1 MRSLL
6 AVGALRA
13 VACALVTAPV
23 QAATVL
29 VEDFESPDT
38 VNFIVFTIGE
48 QIVTDWNTWNV
59 TGGSIDLYEAAA
71 RVEAAAFDGAQAI
84 DLAGSPGAGMLE
96 TTFATTPGMAYELVF
111 HYARN
116 AFLGAETG
124 DAEVDVV
131 GAGSLLEAT
140 IQHDPAL
147 YEFDV
152 YLEFSALFTADS
164 TEAILR
170 FTSLDTGNTGIT
182 LDGICISAVPSVGV
196 GEAIRPAPWSR
207 VKAAFRD

>member
-1 MRSLL
+1 MYHDQ
-6 AVGALRA
+6 
-13 VACALVTAPV
+13 ALVPFKTLA
-23 QAATVL
+23 
-29 VEDFESPDT
+29 FEEGVNVTLGLPFVRTSPDHGT
-38 VNFIVFTIGE
+38 AFDIAG
-48 QIVTDWNTWNV
+48 
-59 TGGSIDLYEAAA
+59 TGKANPVAAILSAALMLDYLGHTEAAA